1 MDNEELDY
9 KKKERQEL
17 IEDIQNTYE
26 CVYQEE
32 LTEDL
37 NDYEIYQLKDWL
49 YRLTCKGLL
58 MDERREYLKEHDF
71 FDDEMEDDFYK

>member
-71 FDDEMEDDFYK
+71 LDDEMEDDFYK

>member
-9 KKKERQEL
+9 KNRERQEL
-17 IEDIQNTYE
+17 IEDIQNTFE

-37 NDYEIYQLKDWL
+37 KAYEIYQLKDRL
-49 YRLTCKGLL
+49 YRLTCKRLL
-58 MDERREYLKEHDF
+58 MDERREHSKEHDF
-71 FDDEMEDDFYK
+71 LDDEMENDFYE